1 MEREELVAQLATAV
15 RHRDHWRLDG
25 QAAVH
30 ERPGTTQAVRIVVPP
45 QEGTARQRV
54 AFRAIIIQSGAA
66 RPRPHSCQAGRVAVG
81 RPPTRGGRVASGPA
95 I

>member
-66 RPRPHSCQAGRVAVG
+66 RFSRPYHTVAE
-81 RPPTRGGRVASGPA
+81 A
-95 I
+95 ITWAEQVPLD